1 LDTDAAKWKGLNLFT
16 LVLHLITFQMRNQ
29 VTKLCNLIWYI
40 ESLRIMGWQPIR
52 VLNFIHRNKQRDF
65 LPKQTRE
72 IYWAQSRAVTV
83 TPAIM
88 LCSQTE
94 QQMWYWY
101 SLLCTISKYL
111 VAATFTVRQ
120 TLTFWRLRSWC
131 FEG

>member
-1 LDTDAAKWKGLNLFT
+1 MKWKGLKLFT

-52 VLNFIHRNKQRDF
+52 VLNFIHRNKQHDF

-72 IYWAQSRAVTV
+72 FYSAKSRAVTV
-83 TPAIM
+83 TPAIV

-94 QQMWYWY
+94 QKVWYWY

-111 VAATFTVRQ
+111 VAAKFTVRHFKGYEVDVSKGTMQ
-120 TLTFWRLRSWC
+120 KLFY
-131 FEG
+131 G

>member
-1 LDTDAAKWKGLNLFT
+1 MHIDAVQWKGLKLFT
-16 LVLHLITFQMRNQ
+16 MVLHLITFQMRNQ

-52 VLNFIHRNKQRDF
+52 VLNFIRRNKQHDF

-72 IYWAQSRAVTV
+72 FYSAESCAVTV
-83 TPAIM
+83 TPAIV

-94 QQMWYWY
+94 QKVWYWY

-111 VAATFTVRQ
+111 VAATFTVRE
-120 TLTFWRLRSWC
+120 TLIF
-131 FEG
+131 